1 MPSVIS
7 RDLLTQDDG
16 AITTHISAREKVPG
30 RTNYYEKDGLR
41 TYGDNE
47 DHDHEPRMTLRRF
60 MSLTAM
66 AFLWTGSQ
74 IPVYLYGGVPPY
86 ILRDIGGADRWTWF
100 VIGHLLSLAA
110 VCPFVGSLSDLL
122 GRRYV
127 ALLGATIL
135 IIGNIVCARADDMNI
150 FICK

>member
-1 MPSVIS
+1 MASAAS
-7 RDLLTQDDG
+7 QDLPTQDDE
-16 AITTHISAREKVPG
+16 AVIDRISTRKNVREH
-30 RTNYYEKDGLR
+30 TNYYEKDGLR

-47 DHDHEPRMTLRRF
+47 DHDHKPRMSFRRF

-86 ILRDIGGADRWTWF
+86 IYGDIGGLDRWTWF
-100 VIGHLLSLAA
+100 VIAHLLALAA
-110 VCPFVGSLSDLL
+110 ICPFVGSLSDLL
-122 GRRYV
+122 GRRHV
-127 ALLGATIL
+127 ALLGGTLLVA
-135 IIGNIVCARADDMNI
+135 GNIICARAEIMNV

>member
-1 MPSVIS
+1 MTSAGS
-7 RDLLTQDDG
+7 QDLPTQSDG
-16 AITTHISAREKVPG
+16 TVADHISAREKVPG

-47 DHDHEPRMTLRRF
+47 DHDHEPRMTIRRF

-74 IPVYLYGGVPPY
+74 IPVYLYGGVPPHIY
-86 ILRDIGGADRWTWF
+86 QDIGGMDRWTWF

-110 VCPFVGSLSDLL
+110 ICPFVGSLSDLL

-127 ALLGATIL
+127 ALMGGTLL
-135 IIGNIVCARADDMNI
+135 ITGNIICAKAGTMNT